1 MDNHLWEH
9 EDIVG
14 AKLIV
19 CVLNASKLGV
29 WKAMVVLLL
38 SLDKCRVYIL
48 WLGDGL

>member
-19 CVLNASKLGV
+19 CVWNAHKGSSCLAA
-29 WKAMVVLLL
+29 KAG
-38 SLDKCRVYIL
+38 YT
-48 WLGDGL
+48 

>member
-19 CVLNASKLGV
+19 CVWNACKLDV
-29 WKAMVVLLL
+29 WKAVV
-38 SLDKCRVYIL
+38 V
-48 WLGDGL
+48 